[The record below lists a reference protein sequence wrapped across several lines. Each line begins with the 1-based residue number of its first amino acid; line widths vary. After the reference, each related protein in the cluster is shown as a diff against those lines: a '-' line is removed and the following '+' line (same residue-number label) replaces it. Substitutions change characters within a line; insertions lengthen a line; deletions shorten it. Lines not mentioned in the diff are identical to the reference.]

1 MRELPKYALLTDTV
15 GFKGM
20 KVISFERPYI
30 IASIIEISKSQ
41 TERLNDLLEDMAQDR
56 YPIAKVQ
63 GYSIFLKVYSS
74 LEPCGDAN
82 YQKKIL
88 RDMADY
94 VLRGRIATK
103 PGQFKG
109 MKDDE

>member
-1 MRELPKYALLTDTV
+1 MRDLPKYALLTDTV

-20 KVISFERPYI
+20 KVISLERPYI

-63 GYSIFLKVYSS
+63 GYSIFLKVHAS
-74 LEPCGDAN
+74 LEPCWDDD
-82 YQKKIL
+82 YKKKVL
-88 RDMADY
+88 KEMADY
-94 VLRGRIATK
+94 VLKGRIAAK

-109 MKDDE
+109 MLDQ